1 VARIETQCAQTLPHS
16 EARQRAEE
24 FARRMA
30 EQFGLAW
37 RWRGDVLCFA
47 AHSGVARGIHGELAI
62 GADDVRVTLQVPL
75 LLRLLSRTLGEKAG
89 ALLRTTFDPDSGGV

>member
-1 VARIETQCAQTLPHS
+1 MARIEARCAQTLPYS

-37 RWRGDVLCFA
+37 RWRGDMLCFA
-47 AHSGVARGIHGELAI
+47 AHSGVARGIHGELAL
-62 GADDVRVTLQVPL
+62 GTEDVRVTLHVPL
-75 LLRLLSRTLGEKAG
+75 LLRLLSRTLGAKAD
-89 ALLRTTFDPDSGGV
+89 ALLRATFAPDTSEA